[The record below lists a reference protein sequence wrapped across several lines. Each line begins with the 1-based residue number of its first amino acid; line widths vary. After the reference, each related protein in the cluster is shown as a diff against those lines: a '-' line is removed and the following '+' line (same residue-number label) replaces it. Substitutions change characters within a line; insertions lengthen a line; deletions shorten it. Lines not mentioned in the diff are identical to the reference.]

1 MVTKW
6 RQGEALPTLP
16 SSVAVT
22 GALGGIG
29 IPTTDL
35 LIEMGADVTA
45 IDVVPEDVAVARL
58 PDVAYKRC
66 DIADHEQ
73 VNALVASWTDDEL
86 PRSLV
91 GLAGIVIPGP
101 LIDQTPEDIRR
112 VLDVNVLGQIILT
125 QALIRRWVSVGV
137 PGIVV
142 LVSSWVQDVPWPGIG
157 PYSASKA
164 ALRAIARA
172 IAREHA
178 RDGIRCNVIAP
189 GIVGVGMARRQWD
202 SEPDYRARAQR
213 AIPLGTL
220 QTPESVAQGIAFLL
234 SSWSSYM
241 TGSVLLVDG
250 GASLYPMDEEELGG
264 NRD

>member
-6 RQGEALPTLP
+6 RQGAALPTLP

-29 IPTTDL
+29 VPTIDL
-35 LIEMGADVTA
+35 LIELGSDVTA
-45 IDVVPEDVAVARL
+45 IDVVPDDVAAATR
-58 PDVAYKRC
+58 PDVPYRQC

-73 VNALVASWTDDEL
+73 VKALVDGWSDSEL

-91 GLAGIVIPGP
+91 SLAGLVVPGSMVE
-101 LIDQTPEDIRR
+101 QTPQDVRR
-112 VLDVNVLGQIILT
+112 VLDVNVLGQVFLT
-125 QALIRRWVSVGV
+125 QALVRRWVSAGV
-137 PGIVV
+137 PGIIV

-164 ALRAIARA
+164 ALRSIART

-189 GIVGVGMARRQWD
+189 GIVDVGMARRQWEA
-202 SEPDYRARAQR
+202 EPDYRARAQR
-213 AIPLGTL
+213 AIPLGSL
-220 QTPESVAQGIAFLL
+220 QTPESVAEGIAFLL
-234 SSWSSYM
+234 SSWASYM

>member
-6 RQGEALPTLP
+6 RQGDALPTLP

-29 IPTTDL
+29 IPTVDL
-35 LIEMGADVTA
+35 LTELGTDVTA
-45 IDVVPEDVAVARL
+45 IDVVPDDVAAATR
-58 PDVAYKRC
+58 PDAKYRQC
-66 DIADHEQ
+66 DVTDHDQ
-73 VNALVASWTDDEL
+73 VNALVASWTDAEI

-91 GLAGIVIPGP
+91 GLAGVVIPGQ
-101 LIDQTPEDIRR
+101 LIDQTPQDIRR
-112 VLDVNVLGQIILT
+112 VFDVNVLGQIILT
-125 QALIRRWVSVGV
+125 QGLIGRWVSAGIPGV
-137 PGIVV
+137 VV

-164 ALRAIARA
+164 ALRSIART

-189 GIVGVGMARRQWD
+189 GIVGVGMARRQWE

-234 SSWSSYM
+234 STWASYM

-250 GASLYPMDEEELGG
+250 GASLYPMDEDELGG
-264 NRD
+264 ES

>member
-6 RQGEALPTLP
+6 RQGDVLPTLP

-29 IPTTDL
+29 VPTIDL
-35 LIEMGADVTA
+35 LVELGTDVTA
-45 IDVVPEDVAVARL
+45 IDVVPDDVAAATR
-58 PDVAYKRC
+58 PGVAYRRC
-66 DIADHEQ
+66 DVTDHQQ
-73 VNALVASWTDDEL
+73 VNSLVDSWTDAEL
-86 PRSLV
+86 PRAFV
-91 GLAGIVIPGP
+91 GLAGVVIPGP
-101 LIDQTPEDIRR
+101 LIDQTPEDMRR

-125 QALIRRWVSVGV
+125 QALIRRWVSLGI
-137 PGIVV
+137 PGTIV

-164 ALRAIARA
+164 ALRSIART

-220 QTPESVAQGIAFLL
+220 QTPESVAHGIAFLL
-234 SSWSSYM
+234 STWASYM

-250 GASLYPMDEEELGG
+250 GASLYPMDDEELGG

>member
-6 RQGEALPTLP
+6 RQGDALPTLP

-29 IPTTDL
+29 IPTVDL
-35 LIEMGADVTA
+35 LTELGTDVTA
-45 IDVVPEDVAVARL
+45 IDVVPDDVAAATR
-58 PDVAYKRC
+58 PDAKYRRC
-66 DIADHEQ
+66 DVTDHDQ
-73 VNALVASWTDDEL
+73 VNALVASWADAEL

-91 GLAGIVIPGP
+91 GLAGVVIPGQ
-101 LIDQTPEDIRR
+101 LIDQTPQDIRR
-112 VLDVNVLGQIILT
+112 VFDVNVLGQIILT
-125 QALIRRWVSVGV
+125 QALIGRWVSAGIPGV
-137 PGIVV
+137 VV

-164 ALRAIARA
+164 ALRSIART

-189 GIVGVGMARRQWD
+189 GIVGVGMARRQWE

-234 SSWSSYM
+234 STWASYM

-250 GASLYPMDEEELGG
+250 GASLYPMDEDELGG